1 MKFVLFRHAH
11 KGILPFEDPDLSP
24 QGHLQAEQIS
34 RDVSAGKIPAPTR
47 LLVSPKRRA
56 GQTFLPV
63 AQERGLPLTVQSALD
78 QHLSGETTSEFRDRI
93 RIFINSLTAQFSGAD
108 VIYACTHYDW
118 IEEAMSLIPS
128 DRDLNTFEF
137 SHWSPT
143 QYLVFEVGA
152 DQWTYLQKGSA
163 K

>member
-11 KGILPFEDPDLSP
+11 KGILPFEDPELSP

-34 RDVSAGKIPAPTR
+34 KDVSAAKIPAPTH

-56 GQTFLPV
+56 AQTFLPLSHE
-63 AQERGLPLTVQSALD
+63 QGLPLSVQSALD
-78 QHLSGETTSEFRDRI
+78 QHVSGESSAEFRDRI
-93 RIFINSLTAQFSGAD
+93 RSFIDNLTSQFGHAD

-128 DRDLNTFEF
+128 DRNLNTFEF
-137 SHWSPT
+137 SHWAPT
-143 QYLVFEVGA
+143 QYLVFEVGPA
-152 DQWTYLQKGSA
+152 QWTYLQKGSA